1 MQIAYPAMFYYTNS
15 QATRYY
21 VFFPDFGSTGTQGSS
36 VTDALF
42 LQADWL
48 GIMAAARIQQV
59 HCLPKASEINR
70 LSLQNDSPFRDDQEL
85 QSGCD
90 FSQSFTSMVA
100 VDLDQYLADDDTM
113 QKTVVI
119 PRWAERAGAELH
131 LDLAKVL
138 TEAIGIKISAAR

>member
-42 LQADWL
+42 MAADWL
-48 GIMAAARIQQV
+48 GIMAAARIQQG
-59 HCLPKASEINR
+59 HRLPTASNINR
-70 LSLQNDSPFRDDQEL
+70 LSLQGDAPFRDDQEL

-90 FSQSFTSMVA
+90 FSQSFTSMVT
-100 VDLDQYLADDDTM
+100 VDLDQYLAGDDTL

-119 PRWAERAGAELH
+119 PRWAERAGAELQ
-131 LDLAKVL
+131 LDFAKVL
-138 TEAIGIKISAAR
+138 TEAIGIKNNATR